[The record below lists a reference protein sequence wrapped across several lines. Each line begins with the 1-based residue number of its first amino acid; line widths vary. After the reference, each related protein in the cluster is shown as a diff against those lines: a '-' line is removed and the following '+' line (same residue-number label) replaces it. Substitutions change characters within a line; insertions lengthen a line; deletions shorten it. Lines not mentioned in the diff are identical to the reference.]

1 MASPL
6 SIAPAFSVRFR
17 LSHSGSILPS
27 LQTTV
32 LRHVRTIN
40 DMFHIMS
47 VSGTPFL
54 GPKYTRMYVY
64 TSFHI
69 PPVPFRHLGLSFVCI
84 SIVDT
89 EQTGIESDRHS
100 SFVIGASSFPA
111 LWQAHAASRILALFA
126 GEIKPFPQSA

>member
-1 MASPL
+1 MCTPL
-6 SIAPAFSVRFR
+6 LIFHLFP
-17 LSHSGSILPS
+17 LDILALP
-27 LQTTV
+27 L
-32 LRHVRTIN
+32 L
-40 DMFHIMS
+40 
-47 VSGTPFL
+47 
-54 GPKYTRMYVY
+54 
-64 TSFHI
+64 
-69 PPVPFRHLGLSFVCI
+69 LSFVCI